1 MILEQLIRKKR
12 YFDEYKKSD
21 VKSAKIFFQ
30 TNSWRHEKT
39 CPFIL
44 EYPYL
49 TVPDM
54 IKDRIICKMF
64 GIDRSVQQFNLRW
77 SRNEKDSY

>member
-1 MILEQLIRKKR
+1 MILETMIRQKR
-12 YFDEYKKSD
+12 YFNEKSKKD
-21 VKSAKIFFQ
+21 IQVAKNFFS
-30 TNSWRHEKT
+30 NHSWGKEG

-54 IKDRIICKMF
+54 IKDKMIF
-64 GIDRSVQQFNLRW
+64 KSLGITYDREHHW
-77 SRNEKDSY
+77 IGK

>member
-1 MILEQLIRKKR
+1 MVLETLIRQKRFFSGSNKK
-12 YFDEYKKSD
+12 DIKL
-21 VKSAKIFFQ
+21 AKHFFQ
-30 TNSWRHEKT
+30 YHSWGVEG

-54 IKDRIICKMF
+54 IKDKLIHKSL
-64 GIDRSVQQFNLRW
+64 GIEFDRRHHW
-77 SRNEKDSY
+77 SS